1 MLSSHV
7 KLEAPE
13 AAMEVAEGASW
24 SAADYAWDPHRL
36 VAVQDSSA
44 IVLHVNTAAGGT
56 QPDSIVPPVL
66 GVTPAPSERSV
77 SPSACCKVRSAVDRC
92 LQDS

>member
-1 MLSSHV
+1 
-7 KLEAPE
+7 
-13 AAMEVAEGASW
+13 MEVAEVVSW
-24 SAADYAWDPHRL
+24 AAADYAWDPHRL

-44 IVLHVNTAAGGT
+44 TALHVNTAAGGT

-66 GVTPAPSERSV
+66 GATPAPSERSV
-77 SPSACCKVRSAVDRC
+77 SPSACCKVRAAAVSC